1 MNKVYGQTRFL
12 PLRKQ
17 QNGLRGLHEAFKI
30 LKITENKTEKGS
42 SLKARAMSDAD
53 FLRRVWIG
61 GTHSREIT
69 LTQGPKTLFPSGKN
83 LVWP

>member
-1 MNKVYGQTRFL
+1 MA
-12 PLRKQ
+12 KQ
-17 QNGLRGLHEAFKI
+17 GFCRLGNDELRGLHEACKI

-42 SLKARAMSDAD
+42 SLKTRAMSDAD